1 MSVIA
6 ATTGSYDLALVL
18 GSLLVIIVVARL
30 AAEIAQRINV
40 PPVLGEII
48 AGIAIGPSVLNWV
61 DPVSHMAVA
70 DMVLLLGEIGVILLL
85 LQVGLEMDLA
95 ELGRVGRSAFLVAII
110 GVTVPFAAGFGVASA
125 FGETGKISL
134 FIGATLTATSV
145 GITARVLGDLRALA
159 TTEAR
164 IVLGAAVADDV
175 LGLVILTVVVKIVT
189 EGSIGAGVVFETIG
203 LALGFLLVT
212 GLLAIFVIPKALDR
226 VHKVSLSST
235 TVAGAGFALTI
246 ALALLANEAK
256 LAFIIGAFMAG
267 LGIGRSSQHARI
279 ADGLG
284 PLGHVFIP
292 VFFASI
298 GINADL
304 AAMVK
309 PEVLALAG
317 ALTLVAIIGKL
328 VAAGGVS
335 GPNIDRL
342 TVGIG
347 MIPRGEVGL
356 IFASIGLS
364 RGVLNED
371 LYGAV
376 LLMVLVTTVIT
387 PPLLTMRMKKTGL
400 GDSSASSDEQ
410 DAFSSAVEPRGGW
423 LQIHE
428 GSISLNGTPA
438 PQQIVTLALRAAELA
453 TSAKPSDDLIR
464 WFGNN
469 TQVTLTWTAADSEQL
484 LDLLRD
490 GTPKSWRF
498 LETTGVLE
506 RCLPEVAATIG
517 RRRLDPDAFDPFHP
531 LRLPTVDRLH
541 TLVASPGLDPLFD
554 QRRSTLE
561 RPRMLTTCAFLI
573 DGSDDRVD
581 RHSLAQRLCPRDL
594 DLTDRVLSL
603 SDDMIEALRG
613 PDTSPPTRSLDGSLE
628 QNIVD
633 LAYLL
638 SVLRLQGDP
647 RLRPVLD
654 RNISPESS
662 PQNTSN

>member
-6 ATTGSYDLALVL
+6 AAAGGYDLALVFS
-18 GSLLVIIVVARL
+18 SLLIIIVVARL
-30 AAEIAQRINV
+30 AAEIAERINI
-40 PPVLGEII
+40 PPVLGEIM

-61 DPVSHMAVA
+61 DPISHLAVS
-70 DMVLLLGEIGVILLL
+70 DMIILLGEIGVILLL

-110 GVTVPFAAGFGVASA
+110 GVAVPFAAGFGVASA
-125 FGETGKISL
+125 FGETGKIAL

-164 IVLGAAVADDV
+164 VVLGAAVADDV

-189 EGSIGAGVVFETIG
+189 EGSISAGVVLETIG
-203 LALGFLLVT
+203 LALGFLLIT
-212 GLLAIFVIPKALDR
+212 GLLAIYVIPKALDR
-226 VHKVSLSST
+226 LHRVSVSST
-235 TVAGAGFALTI
+235 TVVGAAFALTI
-246 ALALLANEAK
+246 AFALLAHEAK

-267 LGIGRSSQHARI
+267 LGIGRSSQHSRI

-317 ALTLVAIIGKL
+317 ALTAVAIIGKL
-328 VAAGGVS
+328 VSAAGVS
-335 GPNIDRL
+335 GSKVDRL
-342 TVGIG
+342 MVGIG

-364 RGVLNED
+364 RGVLDED

-376 LLMVLVTTVIT
+376 LMMVLVTTVIT
-387 PPLLTMRMKKTGL
+387 PPLISMRLKKTGI
-400 GDSSASSDEQ
+400 GDPTELATADLSSTP
-410 DAFSSAVEPRGGW
+410 VMEPAGGW
-423 LQIHE
+423 LHVSDGLIV
-428 GSISLNGTPA
+428 LNGSPA
-438 PQQIVTLALRAAELA
+438 PQQTVTLALRAAELA
-453 TSAKPSDDLIR
+453 VTAEPSDALIR
-464 WFGNN
+464 WFGDNS
-469 TQVTLTWTAADSEQL
+469 QVALTWTAADSEQL

-506 RCLPEVAATIG
+506 RCLPEVASTIDQ
-517 RRRLDPDAFDPFHP
+517 RRQDPDSFDPFHP

-541 TLVASPGLDPLFD
+541 TLVASPGLDPVFD
-554 QRRSTLE
+554 NRRSTLE
-561 RPRMLTTCAFLI
+561 RPRLLTTCGFII
-573 DGSDDRVD
+573 DGTDHPGDRQ
-581 RHSLAQRLCPRDL
+581 SLARRISPRDSEIIGQ
-594 DLTDRVLSL
+594 VISL
-603 SDDMIEALRG
+603 SDDMISALRG
-613 PDTSPPTRSLDGSLE
+613 PDTSPPLRSLDGSLAR
-628 QNIVD
+628 QIVD

-638 SVLRLQGDP
+638 SVLRLGGDS
-647 RLRPVLD
+647 RLRAALD
-654 RNISPESS
+654 LNMVTER
-662 PQNTSN
+662 